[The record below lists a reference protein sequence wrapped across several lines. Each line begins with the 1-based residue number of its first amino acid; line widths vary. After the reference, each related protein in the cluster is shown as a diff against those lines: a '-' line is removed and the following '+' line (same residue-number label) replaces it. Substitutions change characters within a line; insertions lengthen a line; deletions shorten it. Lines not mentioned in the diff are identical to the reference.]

1 MYVCYPFSITFEL
14 FTFCKIKCVVIC
26 LELNCVWSV
35 RKICVSDLWFS
46 LSENRIRGKCFYW
59 HGRALC
65 VTQRKAT
72 TADTGSGRE
81 QRGGEEPFQ
90 GGWKKFCFF
99 EERKE
104 WLENN
109 KDLLYS
115 YTVYSIYYIQYLA
128 TNYNRKESEKKKKYI
143 YMWFPGGS
151 VVNDP
156 PANARDMGSIPGSG
170 RSPGEGNDNP
180 LQYSCLENHMDR
192 GAWWAT
198 LHRVTKSRTWL
209 KQLIICIGFPGGSDG
224 IKNPPINTT

>member
-104 WLENN
+104 WLEVRARTNHVRVDQTEAN
-109 KDLLYS
+109 VRKNLQGSKLLS
-115 YTVYSIYYIQYLA
+115 PEDWGREINT
-128 TNYNRKESEKKKKYI
+128 RKKHPNPCACGRASSGILSEPPTLRAAIGRAKSK
-143 YMWFPGGS
+143 PS
-151 VVNDP
+151 QTRTSPVVQWLRLHVP
-156 PANARDMGSIPGSG
+156 NARGLGFDPWSG
-170 RSPGEGNDNP
+170 N
-180 LQYSCLENHMDR
+180 
-192 GAWWAT
+192 
-198 LHRVTKSRTWL
+198 
-209 KQLIICIGFPGGSDG
+209 
-224 IKNPPINTT
+224 